1 MSDPIMPE
9 SVSSLSQAK
18 GRRFWPRSTL
28 SWIAIALGL
37 VALASWVIF
46 PVLTM
51 AYRERYP
58 VVDTWVM
65 PALATTLVDVAAILN
80 LVTVW
85 FRRERSLLSIVT
97 LVVTILAGL
106 FFTFMVVGE
115 AIGSAWWSA

>member
-9 SVSSLSQAK
+9 SVSSLLQAK

-65 PALATTLVDVAAILN
+65 PAIATILVDVAAILN

-115 AIGSAWWSA
+115 AIGSA

>member
-1 MSDPIMPE
+1 MSDPRMPE
-9 SVSSLSQAK
+9 SGSTLSQAK
-18 GRRFWPRSTL
+18 GRRFWPRSTF

-37 VALASWVIF
+37 VALASWVVF

-85 FRRERSLLSIVT
+85 FRRERSLLSIVI

-115 AIGSAWWSA
+115 AIGSA

>member
-1 MSDPIMPE
+1 MPE
-9 SVSSLSQAK
+9 SGSTLSQAK
-18 GRRFWPRSTL
+18 GRQFWPRSTF

-37 VALASWVIF
+37 VALASWIIF

-58 VVDTWVM
+58 VVDTWFM

-115 AIGSAWWSA
+115 AIGSA

>member
-1 MSDPIMPE
+1 MSDLIMPE
-9 SVSSLSQAK
+9 SGNSLSQAR
-18 GRRFWPRSTL
+18 GRGFWPRSAL
-28 SWIAIALGL
+28 GWIAIVLAL
-37 VALASWVIF
+37 VALASWVVF

-65 PALATTLVDVAAILN
+65 PAIATTLVDAAAILS

-85 FRRERSLLSIVT
+85 LRRERSVLNILT
-97 LVVTILAGL
+97 LVVTMLAGL

-115 AIGSAWWSA
+115 AIGSA